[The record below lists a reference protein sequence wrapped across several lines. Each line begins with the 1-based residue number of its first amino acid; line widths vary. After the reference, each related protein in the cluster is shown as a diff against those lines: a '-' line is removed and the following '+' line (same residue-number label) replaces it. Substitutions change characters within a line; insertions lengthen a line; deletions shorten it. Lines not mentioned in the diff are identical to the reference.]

1 MPKITKLTSQKRG
14 EFVNLY
20 IDDEFF
26 CGLSLNQ
33 VAAHR
38 LHKGQ
43 EMTDAELLALK
54 QEANQSKAYHAG
66 LRYVSLRI
74 RSEKEMQD
82 YLRRKGYEDDAV
94 TAALARLRSERYLND
109 IDFTERWIA
118 MRRAQHWSPRAIQ
131 ADLMKKG
138 LRIDSADPTMAQGES
153 IQDSI
158 ASLIHKKTR
167 HRTVER
173 EKLMQF
179 LAGKGFQY
187 ADIKLALDSYESEIN
202 L

>member
-1 MPKITKLTSQKRG
+1 MSKITKLTSQKRG

-38 LHKGQ
+38 LYKGQ
-43 EMTDAELLALK
+43 ELSDLELEQLRD
-54 QEANQSKAYHAG
+54 EANQSKAYHAG

-74 RSEKEMQD
+74 RSEKEMRD
-82 YLRRKGYEDDAV
+82 YLHRKGYEDDVSAAV
-94 TAALARLRSERYLND
+94 VHRLRSENYLND
-109 IDFTERWIA
+109 EDFTERWIA

-131 ADLMKKG
+131 SDLMKRG
-138 LRIDSADPTMAQGES
+138 LRFDPTDPAIEQSES
-153 IQDSI
+153 IQESI
-158 ASLIHKKTR
+158 SALIYKKTR
-167 HRTVER
+167 YRTIER

-179 LAGKGFQY
+179 LAGKGY
-187 ADIKLALDSYESEIN
+187 HYTDIKLALDHFEAGQ
-202 L
+202 

>member
-1 MPKITKLTSQKRG
+1 MPKITRLTSQKRG

-33 VAAHR
+33 VAAYR

-43 EMTDAELLALK
+43 EMTEAELLSLK
-54 QEANQSKAYHAG
+54 QEANQSKAYYAG
-66 LRYVSLRI
+66 LRYVGLRI
-74 RSEKEMQD
+74 RSEKEMRD
-82 YLRRKGYEDDAV
+82 YLRRKGYEDDVV
-94 TAALARLRSERYLND
+94 TAALTRLTSEKYLND
-109 IDFTERWIA
+109 TDFVERWIA

-138 LRIDSADPTMAQGES
+138 LHIDLADPTMTQDESLQES
-153 IQDSI
+153 ID
-158 ASLIHKKTR
+158 SLIHKKTR
-167 HRTVER
+167 HRTLER

-187 ADIKLALDSYESEIN
+187 ADIKLALDRYESEN
-202 L
+202 SL